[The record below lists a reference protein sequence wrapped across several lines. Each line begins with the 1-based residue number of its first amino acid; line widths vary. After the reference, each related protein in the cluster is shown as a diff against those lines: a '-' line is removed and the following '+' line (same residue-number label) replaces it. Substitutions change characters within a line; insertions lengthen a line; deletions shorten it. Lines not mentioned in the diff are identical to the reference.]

1 MPDGSLKLRGRVR
14 AALGDNIDTDIIYPG
29 RYLNITD
36 REKTAEHLF
45 ELVYPGIRAELRP
58 GEFIVAGRNF
68 GCGSSREQAA
78 AALKFA
84 GAGAVIGA
92 SFARIFF
99 RNAINLGLPAVVS
112 PDAAIASSPGDEL
125 EIDLVAGV
133 IQNLTQN
140 RTFPSAPLDPRA
152 AELLAAGGLIPYLKR
167 KHAQP
172 GRTPCLDTV

>member
-1 MPDGSLKLRGRVR
+1 MPDGSLKLHGRVR

-45 ELVYPGIRAELRP
+45 EVVYPEIRAGLQP
-58 GEFIVAGRNF
+58 GDVLVAGRNF

-78 AALKFA
+78 AALKYS
-84 GAGAVIGA
+84 GAKAVIA
-92 SFARIFF
+92 TSFARIFF
-99 RNAINLGLPAVVS
+99 RNAINLGLAAVVS
-112 PDAAIASSPGDEL
+112 PEAAAATQPGDDL

-133 IQNLTQN
+133 IHNLTQN

-152 AELLAAGGLIPYLKR
+152 AELLSAGGLIPYLQSKYTHQR
-167 KHAQP
+167 
-172 GRTPCLDTV
+172 RTPCLPTA